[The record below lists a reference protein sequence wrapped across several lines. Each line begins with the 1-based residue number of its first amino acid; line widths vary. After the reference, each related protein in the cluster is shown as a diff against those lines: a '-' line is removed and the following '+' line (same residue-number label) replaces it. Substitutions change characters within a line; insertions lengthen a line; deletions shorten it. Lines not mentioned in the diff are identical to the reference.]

1 MKLPFRHHGT
11 DERTRGQ
18 AMVEFAL
25 ILPVLILLLVLAIDF
40 GRVFFGWVALNNATR
55 IAANSA
61 ASNPDTWDGTG
72 TVADKN
78 AYRNEVLRDLQ
89 SINCAPTSG
98 STWTTA
104 SIPDPVFTSITGTAN
119 AYELGDRVTVNL
131 TCRFS
136 FITPI
141 VGAIL
146 GNPFVFHAESD
157 FAVRGGVINGVAVGS
172 APPPPPSCVDAIVP
186 NMVGLSVSSARGAW
200 TTAGFT
206 GSFTPAT
213 GAGKDAE
220 TVTAQSTSP
229 SSNVGD
235 CIPKT
240 ATVIITSSP
249 ASGCTAPN
257 KSVPNLLGMTVA
269 TARSTWTGAGFTGTF
284 TPSAG
289 SSDPDQ
295 VTGQSAVSGTCQ
307 PPTTTMTVTHSAAAT
322 PPPATCTMPQLVGV
336 KVNSAESPWR
346 SAGFVT
352 GTFTA
357 QNGNGNYNVQYQ
369 SLIGG
374 QVYPCSSNV
383 TVGPV
388 ATP

>member
-11 DERTRGQ
+11 EERTRGQ

-25 ILPVLILLLVLAIDF
+25 ILPVLILLLVLAVDF
-40 GRVFFGWVALNNATR
+40 GRVFFGWVALNNAAR

-78 AYRNEVLRDLQ
+78 AYRAEVLRDLQ

-98 STWTTA
+98 ATWTTA
-104 SIPDPVFTSITGTAN
+104 SIPDPTFTNITGTAN
-119 AYELGDRVTVNL
+119 AYELGDRVTVRL

-146 GNPFVFHAESD
+146 GNPLVFNAESD

-186 NMVGLSVSSARGAW
+186 NMVGLTVGSARGAW

-220 TVTAQSTSP
+220 TVTAQNTSP

-240 ATVIITSSP
+240 ATVTVTSAA
-249 ASGCTAPN
+249 ASGCTAPD

-269 TARSTWTGAGFTGTF
+269 TARSTWTSAGFTGTF

-289 SSDPDQ
+289 SADSDQ
-295 VTGQSAVSGTCQ
+295 VTGQNVVSGTCK
-307 PPTTTMTVTHSAAAT
+307 PPSTTVTVTHSPAAT

-336 KVNSAESPWR
+336 RVNSAQAPWR
-346 SAGFVT
+346 AAGFVT

-357 QNGNGNYNVQYQ
+357 QNGNGNYIVQYQ

-374 QVYPCSSNV
+374 QVYPCASDV

>member
-1 MKLPFRHHGT
+1 MKLPFRHHGSQ
-11 DERTRGQ
+11 ERTRGQ

-25 ILPVLILLLVLAIDF
+25 ILPVLVLLLVLAVDF
-40 GRVFFGWVALNNATR
+40 GRVFFGWVALNNVAR

-61 ASNPDTWDGTG
+61 ALNPDTWDGTG

-78 AYRNEVLRDLQ
+78 AYRAEVLRDLQ
-89 SINCAPTSG
+89 SINCAPTTG
-98 STWTTA
+98 PTWTAA

-119 AYELGDRVTVNL
+119 AYELGDRVTVRL
-131 TCRFS
+131 TCRFT

-146 GNPFVFHAESD
+146 GNPLVFNVESG

-172 APPPPPSCVDAIVP
+172 APPPPPSCVDAVVP
-186 NMVGLSVSSARGAW
+186 NMVGMSVSAARGSW

-206 GSFTPAT
+206 GAFSPAT

-220 TVTAQSTSP
+220 TVSAQSTSP
-229 SSNVGD
+229 ASNVGD

-240 ATVIITSSP
+240 ATVSVTSS
-249 ASGCTAPN
+249 AVTVCTAPD
-257 KSVPNLLGMTVA
+257 KLVPNLLGMTVA
-269 TARSTWTGAGFTGTF
+269 TARSTWTSAGFTGTF
-284 TPSAG
+284 TPSPG
-289 SSDPDQ
+289 SSDTDQ
-295 VTGQSAVSGTCQ
+295 VTGQNVVSGTCK
-307 PPTTTMTVTHSAAAT
+307 PPSTTITVSHSAPAT
-322 PPPATCTMPQLVGV
+322 PPPATCSMPQLVGI
-336 KVNSAESPWR
+336 KVNSAEAPWR
-346 SAGFVT
+346 SAGFTT
-352 GTFTA
+352 GSFTA
-357 QNGNGNYNVQYQ
+357 QNGNGNYTVQYQ

-374 QVYPCSSNV
+374 QTYPCSSSV